1 MMAGTLFIEIFYP
14 SSPTRWRSEQHQ
26 LLLSIGYFMRP
37 FGAIAFGHLG
47 DTRGR
52 VRTLQAALLTLGL
65 ASALIGVLPGHAQ
78 ARWAGWWA
86 LLALHAVQGV
96 GVGGTWGGFL
106 LLCYEYCPNDRHK
119 GLFSAV
125 PQAGRALGYMV
136 AALATTVLHT
146 GPEVERD
153 PAQPAAD
160 ASWDQSERWRHV
172 HVLGLALPL
181 VALYLHT
188 KVPETPEWDVA
199 RRDGGLARFP
209 LFKAFRGQ
217 LWNMLWA
224 LCALY
229 LDGLAQVGGWG
240 KWGMVVVG

>member
-1 MMAGTLFIEIFYP
+1 MYGMMAGTIFIEIFYP
-14 SSPTRWRSEQHQ
+14 SSLTRWRSEQHE
-26 LLLSIGYFMRP
+26 LLLTIGYFTRP
-37 FGAIAFGHLG
+37 LGAIAFGHLG

-52 VRTLQAALLTLGL
+52 VRALQAALLTLGL

-78 ARWAGWWA
+78 AGWTGWWA

-96 GVGGTWGGFL
+96 SVGGTWGGFL

-119 GLFSAV
+119 GLFSAI

-136 AALATTVLHT
+136 AALTATVLHT

-153 PAQPAAD
+153 PSRPGADDAA
-160 ASWDQSERWRHV
+160 ASWDQSERWRLV

-188 KVPETPEWDVA
+188 KVAETPEWEAA
-199 RRDGGLARFP
+199 RRDGRLVRFP
-209 LFKAFRGQ
+209 IFK
-217 LWNMLWA
+217 
-224 LCALY
+224 
-229 LDGLAQVGGWG
+229 VGRCLPPSRPPRR
-240 KWGMVVVG
+240 